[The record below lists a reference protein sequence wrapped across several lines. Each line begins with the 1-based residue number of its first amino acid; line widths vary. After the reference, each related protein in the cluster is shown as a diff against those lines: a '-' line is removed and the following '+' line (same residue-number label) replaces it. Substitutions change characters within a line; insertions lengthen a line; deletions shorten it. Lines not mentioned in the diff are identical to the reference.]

1 MLHILGMIGKGIGI
15 ALLCILIVLLVLLLS
30 ILFVPIRY
38 RLDGSKEETGKP
50 AGSAR
55 LCWLFHMISAF
66 AIWEG
71 TLHYGMKICGISVYD
86 NLRKAEKEKKPRK
99 RRKEKA
105 RKKKKNRK
113 EKSKREDTKNRNQ
126 EENTEEALRETA
138 GEAVTKTE
146 PTKAEPEEC
155 KKAEKTVWK
164 QTEPLPKTEPEE
176 IIKPVSGQETERKE
190 TAFSLF
196 VRKVKAFCRKIK
208 AFFDMLAR
216 LIRKFMELPHK
227 INEKINHWRET
238 VGKFTAFLQRDDLQR
253 AFDLCKKQLFY
264 VWKDIRPKTVRADI
278 CFGFDDPSVT
288 GQILAAAGMFYPVL
302 GKNIVLRPD
311 FEEAVLSG
319 RIAVKGRITV
329 FVLLRTA
336 WILYFDKDIKRLI
349 RIWKKEETLD
359 GRQ

>member
-38 RLDGSKEETGKP
+38 RLDGGKEETGKP

-55 LCWLFHMISAF
+55 LCWLFHTISAF

-71 TLHYGMKICGISVYD
+71 TLHFGLKMCGFSVYD
-86 NLRKAEKEKKPRK
+86 NLQKAEKEKKPRK
-99 RRKEKA
+99 RRKVKA
-105 RKKKKNRK
+105 RKKKKDRK
-113 EKSKREDTKNRNQ
+113 EKAKKEDTKDRNQ
-126 EENTEEALRETA
+126 EENTEETFRETTEEAHRQPQEETTQRA
-138 GEAVTKTE
+138 GLTKE
-146 PTKAEPEEC
+146 EPEER
-155 KKAEKTVWK
+155 KEAEGTVRK
-164 QTEPLPKTEPEE
+164 Q
-176 IIKPVSGQETERKE
+176 TERKE
-190 TAFSLF
+190 TAPSLF
-196 VRKVKAFCRKIK
+196 VRRAKAFCRKIK

-227 INEKINHWRET
+227 MIEKINHWRET
-238 VGKFTAFLQRDDLQR
+238 VGKFAAFLQRDDLKR

-278 CFGFDDPSVT
+278 HFGFDDPSVT
-288 GQILAAAGMFYPVL
+288 GQILAAAGMFYPIL

-329 FVLLRTA
+329 FVLLRAA